1 MKETMD
7 IRRLAEAARHGDAQ
21 ACKVI
26 VEQCGRQVFSVVRRM
41 VANVMDAEEVTQ
53 DALMRGLQQM
63 EQYDPKRASLATWF
77 CRIAYRMAL
86 NHLRK
91 SEVETLSFDDEDSH
105 VEQATNEQMMRL
117 FQMSDD
123 TRVEQLRD
131 AIERLSAEE
140 QRLITW
146 FYYDELSL
154 SDIAYITQES
164 TNVLAVRLH
173 RIRQKLYNLIKR
185 LPI

>member
-1 MKETMD
+1 MKETTD
-7 IRRLAEAARHGDAQ
+7 IRWLAEAARRGDAQ
-21 ACKVI
+21 ACKMI

-63 EQYDPKRASLATWF
+63 EQYDPNRASLATWF
-77 CRIAYRMAL
+77 CRIAYRVAL

-117 FQMSDD
+117 FQLQDD
-123 TRVEQLRD
+123 TRVEQLQD
-131 AIERLSAEE
+131 AIGQLSAEE

-146 FYYDELSL
+146 FYYDELPL
-154 SDIAYITQES
+154 CDIAYITQES
-164 TNVLAVRLH
+164 TNALAVRLY
-173 RIRQKLYNLIKR
+173 RIRLKLYKLIKR